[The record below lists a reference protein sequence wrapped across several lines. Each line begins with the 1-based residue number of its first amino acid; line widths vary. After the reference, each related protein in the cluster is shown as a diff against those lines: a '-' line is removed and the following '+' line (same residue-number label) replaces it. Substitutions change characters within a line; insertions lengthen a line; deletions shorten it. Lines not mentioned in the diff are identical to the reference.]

1 MRKAENLRVVEVAMQ
16 VAELTY
22 AATRVFPADERFG
35 LISQMRRAAVSIG
48 SNISEGCGRSSS
60 TQLLHFLQIAAG
72 SATELEYQARL
83 SERLAFGDASELM
96 KLRALIQIER
106 RMIGRLVERI
116 RAAPPKSEAAKPPT
130 RAEKQGA

>member
-1 MRKAENLRVVEVAMQ
+1 MQ

-60 TQLLHFLQIAAG
+60 AQLLHFLQIAAG

-106 RMIGRLVERI
+106 RMLGRLVERI
-116 RAAPPKSEAAKPPT
+116 RAAPPKSESAKPPK
-130 RAEKQGA
+130 RAEEQGA